1 MTARDP
7 GGPHAGAP
15 RWHGDD
21 YARAADHHRS
31 FDDWFLARQPPAR
44 DARVVD
50 AGCGSGEFTARVA
63 AAVPDGHVIGVE
75 PDASMLA
82 TARRHTG
89 ANVEF
94 RHGRVQDLDAV
105 CPPGWADLVVSR
117 AVFHWIPWGQYPGC
131 YAAVRAVLAPGGW
144 LHAESGGAGNVTR
157 VVAVLDEVAGA
168 HGLAPPR
175 PTFPDPGAVLEVLE
189 QAGFDVPAE
198 GVTTVAQRRA
208 FDRQALRGFLHT
220 QACLPYVAGA
230 SEQATDAF
238 LADVDQ
244 RLEDFARHDGT
255 FDQTFV
261 RLVVRCQRPG

>member
-1 MTARDP
+1 M
-7 GGPHAGAP
+7 
-15 RWHGDD
+15 
-21 YARAADHHRS
+21 
-31 FDDWFLARQPPAR
+31 
-44 DARVVD
+44 VD

-82 TARRHTG
+82 RARRHAA
-89 ANVEF
+89 ANLEF

-117 AVFHWIPWGQYPGC
+117 AVFHWIPLAEYPRC

-144 LHAESGGAGNVTR
+144 FHAESGGAGNVTR
-157 VVAVLDEVAGA
+157 VVAVLDDVAGA

-175 PTFPDPGAVLEVLE
+175 PTFPDAGAVLELVE
-189 QAGFDVPAE
+189 QAGFDVPEE

-208 FDRQALRGFLHT
+208 FDREALRSFLRT
-220 QACLPYVAGA
+220 QACLPYVAVA
-230 SEQATDAF
+230 TEQTARAF
-238 LADVDQ
+238 LADVDR
-244 RLEDFARHDGT
+244 RLDDFARHDGS

-261 RLVVRCQRPG
+261 RLMVRCRRPA